1 MIYELGK
8 EFIQEERQIM
18 AIISLIGSVQALFYL
33 VLFQSKPKKSLSDF
47 ILMLFTFLLGA
58 IFFDQYLRNTNFY
71 QLHPQYWGITYCF
84 PILTAPLLYFYVDL
98 ITQPEQKIKPWFWLL
113 TVPFFVFLTYYL
125 ANYYFLSTD
134 RKKEYFQL
142 ATTKPWAMIYA
153 GEFFLVLSGPVYSV
167 LGLFRIKQHI
177 KNIEGSFSYTAGIN
191 LKWLKT
197 ILIAIVFVNVIE
209 VLLNVFSDIYPLFT
223 YQTSDNLMHS
233 LNVLLIFFIGYYGF
247 KQTLIYPSG
256 KEKPDLIHREQ
267 FAEMQMIGSSETD
280 SKYIKSGLQKDNV
293 DVYYSSLVQLM
304 DSEKLFLDSKLSIKT
319 VADKLGLSVN
329 HLSQVINQQS
339 GKNFFKF
346 INEYRVEEAK
356 KLLPDQSNK
365 KYTILAIAYDCGFN
379 SKSSFNTI
387 FKQFTGKT
395 PSGFIKN
402 SKI

>member
-1 MIYELGK
+1 
-8 EFIQEERQIM
+8 M

-33 VLFQSKPKKSLSDF
+33 VLFQSKPKKYLSDYL
-47 ILMLFTFLLGA
+47 LMLFTFLLGA

-84 PILTAPLLYFYVDL
+84 PILTAPLLYFYVVL
-98 ITQPEQKIKPWFWLL
+98 ITQPVQKLKPWFWLL
-113 TVPFFVFLTYYL
+113 TLPFFVFLTYYL
-125 ANYYFLSTD
+125 ATYYFLPTD
-134 RKKEYFQL
+134 KKSAYFQL

-167 LGLFRIKQHI
+167 LGLFRLKRHI
-177 KNIEGSFSYTAGIN
+177 KNIEGNFSYTAGID
-191 LKWLKT
+191 LSWLKT
-197 ILIAIVFVNVIE
+197 ILISIVIVNVINI
-209 VLLNVFSDIYPLFT
+209 LLNIFSDIYPLFT
-223 YQTSDNLMHS
+223 YQTGDNIMHS

-256 KEKPDLIHREQ
+256 KARPDQVQKEQ
-267 FAEMQMIGSSETD
+267 FVEKQLTENSET
-280 SKYIKSGLQKDNV
+280 SPKYVKSGLQKNNV
-293 DVYYSSLVQLM
+293 DIYYSSLIQLI
-304 DSEKLFLDSKLSIKT
+304 DSEKLFLDSRLSIKT
-319 VADKLGLSVN
+319 VADKLGMSVN

-346 INEYRVEEAK
+346 VNEYRVEEAK
-356 KLLPDQSNK
+356 KLLLDQSNQ

-387 FKQFTGKT
+387 FKQYTGKT
-395 PSGFIKN
+395 PSDFIEN

>member
-1 MIYELGK
+1 
-8 EFIQEERQIM
+8 M

-33 VLFQSKPKKSLSDF
+33 ALFQSKPKKTLSDF
-47 ILMLFTFLLGA
+47 ILMLFTLLLGA

-84 PILTAPLLYFYVDL
+84 PILTAPLLYFYVVL
-98 ITQPEQKIKPWFWLL
+98 ITQPEQKFKPWFWLL
-113 TVPFFVFLTYYL
+113 TLPFFVFLTYYL
-125 ANYYFLSTD
+125 ATYYFLPTD
-134 RKKEYFQL
+134 RKNEYFHL
-142 ATTKPWAMIYA
+142 ATTKPWTMIYA

-167 LGLFRIKQHI
+167 LGLFRLKRHI
-177 KNIEGSFSYTAGIN
+177 KNIEGNFSYKAGIN
-191 LKWLKT
+191 LSWLKI
-197 ILIAIVFVNVIE
+197 ILIAIVVVNVIG
-209 VLLNVFSDIYPLFT
+209 VLLNIFSDIYPLLT

-247 KQTLIYPSG
+247 KQTLIYPSV
-256 KEKPDLIHREQ
+256 KEKPDLIHKEQ
-267 FAEMQMIGSSETD
+267 FDETQLIGNSET
-280 SKYIKSGLQKDNV
+280 SPKYIKSGLQKNEV
-293 DVYYSSLVQLM
+293 DIYYSSLIQLM
-304 DSEKLFLDSKLSIKT
+304 DSEKLFLDSRLSIKT
-319 VADKLGLSVN
+319 VADKLGMSVN

-356 KLLPDQSNK
+356 KLLLDQSNK

-387 FKQFTGKT
+387 FKQYTGKT
-395 PSGFIKN
+395 PSDFIGN

>member
-1 MIYELGK
+1 
-8 EFIQEERQIM
+8 M

-33 VLFQSKPKKSLSDF
+33 ILFQSKPKKSLSDF
-47 ILMLFTFLLGA
+47 ILMLFTFLIGA
-58 IFFDQYLRNTNFY
+58 IFLDQYLRNTSFY

-84 PILTAPLLYFYVDL
+84 PILTAPLLYYYVVL
-98 ITQPEQKIKPWFWLL
+98 ITQPEQKFKPWFWLL
-113 TVPFFVFLTYYL
+113 TLPFFVFITYYL
-125 ANYYFLSTD
+125 ATYYFLPDD
-134 RKKEYFQL
+134 RKNEYFHL

-177 KNIEGSFSYTAGIN
+177 KNIEGNFSYKAGIN
-191 LKWLKT
+191 LSWLKI
-197 ILIAIVFVNVIE
+197 ILIAIVGVNVIG

-247 KQTLIYPSG
+247 KQTLIYPVG
-256 KEKPDLIHREQ
+256 KEKPDRIHKEKFNEAQLI
-267 FAEMQMIGSSETD
+267 GNPET
-280 SKYIKSGLQKDNV
+280 SLKYLKSGLQKNDV
-293 DVYYSSLVQLM
+293 DVYYSSLIQLM
-304 DSEKLFLDSKLSIKT
+304 DSEELFLDSRLSIKT
-319 VADKLGLSVN
+319 VADKLGISVN

-356 KLLPDQSNK
+356 KLLLDQSNRK
-365 KYTILAIAYDCGFN
+365 FTILAIAYNCGFN

-387 FKQFTGKT
+387 FKQYTGET
-395 PSGFIKN
+395 PSEFIEN
-402 SKI
+402 SNN